1 MAWKPAI
8 LWTNAAFVTIGR
20 AEDAL
25 LTNQIMLGM
34 IFYVSLL
41 YLFYVIFMLFCMLL
55 TLLTQRSFWL
65 IQIVLQNR
73 SVNSAQ
79 CNSTQYIQC
88 DAVQCNTTNKINHC
102 HLGTLSEPDV
112 KNPTF
117 YERRTRSHFPAVCHK
132 YSQIIQNERSGICK
146 KKRKNDDCQLHHRGN
161 WATQGVELPNF
172 WTPPTLSI
180 FSPE

>member
-1 MAWKPAI
+1 
-8 LWTNAAFVTIGR
+8 
-20 AEDAL
+20 
-25 LTNQIMLGM
+25 
-34 IFYVSLL
+34 
-41 YLFYVIFMLFCMLL
+41 MLFCMLL

-146 KKRKNDDCQLHHRGN
+146 KKGRMMIANSTTGE
-161 WATQGVELPNF
+161 TELPRGSSYPIFEHRQHSVSSHPNKLS
-172 WTPPTLSI
+172 TPGNPTNAGGTTHLSALTTTG
-180 FSPE
+180 P